1 MYLREGTATTRCGS
15 FASRGLPLSVSLP
28 EIVQLLLSASA
39 LPENSIR
46 VSLPTKPRKSL
57 ADSPRKSAFGAGSR
71 ATTGSRLS
79 NWPAFSVPTAATSC
93 ACCNSRKA
101 LPVMENAAMRFKQSS
116 GFQFSGSKPA
126 IRNSTGSPGPFGLF
140 RSAINALI
148 PSVNACRISFVSCA

>member
-57 ADSPRKSAFGAGSR
+57 ADSPRKSAFGAGSS

-79 NWPAFSVPTAATSC
+79 NLARFLCSDGGNELCVLQLAKSVAGHGERSHAIQTVF
-93 ACCNSRKA
+93 R
-101 LPVMENAAMRFKQSS
+101 LPVLWFKPRYSELD
-116 GFQFSGSKPA
+116 
-126 IRNSTGSPGPFGLF
+126 RYPG
-140 RSAINALI
+140 
-148 PSVNACRISFVSCA
+148 